1 VAVFLTE
8 GFFTGVDEGF
18 FALVVVFALGLPGA
32 VFFWR
37 VEVVFELFAFAFGVV
52 VVFFFGG
59 ITLQFHE
66 LQVVRGQVPDKV
78 RDYFQH
84 LQE

>member
-1 VAVFLTE
+1 MAVFLTE
-8 GFFTGVDEGF
+8 GFFAGVDKGF

-52 VVFFFGG
+52 VGFFFGG
-59 ITLQFHE
+59 ITLQCHE
-66 LQVVRGQVPDKV
+66 LQVVRV
-78 RDYFQH
+78 
-84 LQE
+84 

>member
-1 VAVFLTE
+1 MAVFLTE

-59 ITLQFHE
+59 ITLQCHE
-66 LQVVRGQVPDKV
+66 LQVVRV
-78 RDYFQH
+78 
-84 LQE
+84 

>member
-1 VAVFLTE
+1 MAVFLTE

-32 VFFWR
+32 VLFWR
-37 VEVVFELFAFAFGVV
+37 VEVVFELFAFALGVV
-52 VVFFFGG
+52 EVFFFGG
-59 ITLQFHE
+59 IILQCHG
-66 LQVVRGQVPDKV
+66 LQVVREQVPDKV

-84 LQE
+84 LQG

>member
-1 VAVFLTE
+1 MAVFLTE

-32 VFFWR
+32 VLFWR
-37 VEVVFELFAFAFGVV
+37 VEVVFELFALALGVV
-52 VVFFFGG
+52 EVFFFGG
-59 ITLQFHE
+59 IILQCHG
-66 LQVVRGQVPDKV
+66 LQVVREQVPDKV

-84 LQE
+84 LQG

>member
-1 VAVFLTE
+1 MAVFLTE

-37 VEVVFELFAFAFGVV
+37 VEVVFELFAFALGVV
-52 VVFFFGG
+52 EVFFFGG
-59 ITLQFHE
+59 IILQCHG
-66 LQVVRGQVPDKV
+66 LQVVREQVPDKV

-84 LQE
+84 LQG